1 MPSEILI
8 DEASS
13 SRAGAG
19 AGTVRAGLGALV
31 VGGDHPGVG
40 VVRSLGRRGIP
51 VVVVDD
57 ERSIS
62 RFSRYARHVV
72 RVEDILD
79 ERKTVDAVLA
89 VGKRLNLR
97 DWVLIPT
104 RDETVAA
111 FSRYREELAAFFSV
125 TTGEWESVQWAWD
138 KKKTYELAETLGIPC
153 PKTFNPR
160 SAAELPA
167 LYARLPL
174 AIKPAV
180 KENFFYATGAKAW
193 RADSPEELN
202 RLYERAARQI
212 KPEEIL
218 IQEII
223 PGDGREQYSYCAF
236 VRDGKPHST
245 LLARRARQHPREFG
259 RAATY
264 VETIEAPAI
273 EELSVRFLE
282 AIRYHG
288 LAEIEYKRDP
298 RDGQYKLLDVNAR
311 AWGFHSIG
319 SGCGVD
325 FPWLLYADRLGL
337 PIEPAH
343 ARSGVGWLRLITD
356 VPTALSDLMHGSLSI
371 GAYLRSLRATRVESV
386 FAWDDPL
393 PFVAEAA
400 TLPWLILKKLPTGK
414 ASPNKNGEESVLPAQ
429 P

>member
-1 MPSEILI
+1 
-8 DEASS
+8 
-13 SRAGAG
+13 
-19 AGTVRAGLGALV
+19 
-31 VGGDHPGVG
+31 
-40 VVRSLGRRGIP
+40 
-51 VVVVDD
+51 
-57 ERSIS
+57 
-62 RFSRYARHVV
+62 
-72 RVEDILD
+72 
-79 ERKTVDAVLA
+79 
-89 VGKRLNLR
+89 
-97 DWVLIPT
+97 
-104 RDETVAA
+104 
-111 FSRYREELAAFFSV
+111 
-125 TTGEWESVQWAWD
+125 
-138 KKKTYELAETLGIPC
+138 
-153 PKTFNPR
+153 
-160 SAAELPA
+160 
-167 LYARLPL
+167 
-174 AIKPAV
+174 
-180 KENFFYATGAKAW
+180 
-193 RADSPEELN
+193 
-202 RLYERAARQI
+202 
-212 KPEEIL
+212 
-218 IQEII
+218 
-223 PGDGREQYSYCAF
+223 

-343 ARSGVGWLRLITD
+343 ARPGVGWLRLITD